1 MSLPQKLKN
10 NQYIDPKNSQYI
22 KSNDIEGTKHY
33 YIFSWQLIIN
43 KEYKLK
49 YDIMN
54 NITYQ
59 CTKIKNAENIYILPF
74 YKDYYFQISNL
85 TKLIS
90 VYNKNN
96 EIYYTNL
103 KRKKLIL
110 DIYKIIHSMVEID
123 EKKFNNYFV
132 DWINK
137 VNAIELIFK
146 LT

>member
-10 NQYIDPKNSQYI
+10 NKYIDPKDISYI
-22 KSNDIEGTKHY
+22 LSNDIEGNQHY

-49 YDIMN
+49 YDIIN
-54 NITYQ
+54 NKIYQ
-59 CTKIKNAENIYILPF
+59 CIKTKNAENIYILPF

-96 EIYYTNL
+96 EIYYTNA

-123 EKKFNNYFV
+123 ENKFNNYFV

-137 VNAIELIFK
+137 VNVIESIIK

>member
-10 NQYIDPKNSQYI
+10 NKYIDPKDISYI
-22 KSNDIEGTKHY
+22 LSNDIEGNQHY

-49 YDIMN
+49 YDIIN
-54 NITYQ
+54 NKIYQ
-59 CTKIKNAENIYILPF
+59 CIKTKNAENIYILPF

-96 EIYYTNL
+96 EIYYTNA

-123 EKKFNNYFV
+123 ENKFNNYFV

-137 VNAIELIFK
+137 VK
-146 LT
+146 LNI